1 MERRKHNRYR
11 LEVPVIFTWK
21 GAQQIRQQGAGLT
34 HDLSVSGAFVFATT
48 PPPLHAHIQ
57 LSAYLVP
64 RSPAR
69 PLRIWTQGQV
79 VRLEPARGSRRAG
92 FAVAGR
98 GFVVRR
104 DEEYEF
110 PIAS

>member
-11 LEVPVIFTWK
+11 LEVPVIFSWK
-21 GAQQIRQQGAGLT
+21 GAQEVRQQGAGLT

-48 PPPLHAHIQ
+48 PPPLNASIQ
-57 LSAYLVP
+57 LNAYLPP
-64 RSPAR
+64 RNGAR
-69 PLRIWTQGQV
+69 PLQLWTQGQV